1 MKKRPLRCLSAL
13 LVGLVLLASCAG
25 KTEEPQNTAGS
36 ETLTDAPGT
45 ETGTEAKTDT
55 EADDT
60 MQERLVTVNWFGGR
74 IDLRTQEVVVDA
86 DYAISDVIRLAE
98 GESVRFDAPKPSDGV
113 YTDGEVLV
121 VSSWKR
127 RTGQEAWVFDKSSPF
142 ADGESIPYTDSP
154 DGTRTYAYTAAEYAE
169 YIRLCF
175 RRGADSDA
183 TPRLHI
189 TGRQES
195 PAIGAGMEL
204 GVTWNNG
211 YVGSSAN
218 SDGFADSICPQGTS
232 YAYSDII
239 RLGQKGTR
247 VTFTAALGN
256 DGAVVSPNAY
266 VVSAWK
272 LQSGEWVLDT
282 DGLNI
287 PGPGSGNAS
296 TVVSFMKNNL
306 RNYCY
311 VSAGDGECIRF
322 CYRSG
327 GKHRIEAPKITV
339 TPTDEAATTGTL
351 AEWIEND
358 KARVT
363 YPVFAGKTINSIG
376 DSYFAPIEIHPD
388 SVWLSLLAKKY
399 GMTFTNCGIS
409 GSTVSN
415 KDTNDHPMVDRIDS
429 MPEND
434 PDIVIFEGGRNDYN
448 HSVPLGSEDPEDFDT
463 ATFRG
468 AVRYMLRAL
477 KEKYPNAVIV
487 GMNVWKTPS
496 GKNAVGLTCDDYGKA
511 FLEVCRQMNVPTVDL
526 MDQELT
532 GVYITDPI
540 FRAAYCRAADDYSH
554 LTDRG
559 MRYVFPYLEKAL
571 AELLGAV

>member
-1 MKKRPLRCLSAL
+1 MQKNNPILPLLLS
-13 LVGLVLLASCAG
+13 GVLLLGTLVSCGG
-25 KTEEPQNTAGS
+25 KKTPPDVSNETTEESNTNGGNS
-36 ETLTDAPGT
+36 DLY
-45 ETGTEAKTDT
+45 T

-60 MQERLVTVNWFGGR
+60 MQEYLVTVNWFGGR

-86 DYAISDVIRLAE
+86 DYAISDVIQLAE

-142 ADGESIPYTDSP
+142 ADGESITFTDAP
-154 DGTRTYAYTAAEYAE
+154 DGTRTYTYTAAEYAE

-175 RRGADSDA
+175 RRGTDSDA
-183 TPRLHI
+183 TPRLHV

-204 GVTWNNG
+204 SVTWNNG
-211 YVGSSAN
+211 YVGSSSN
-218 SDGFADSICPQGTS
+218 SDGYADSICTQGTS
-232 YAYSDII
+232 YTYSDVI

-272 LQSGEWVLDT
+272 LQDGEWVLDT

-287 PGPGSGNAS
+287 PGPGSGNTS

-327 GKHRIEAPKITV
+327 GKHQIEAPKITV
-339 TPTDEAATTGTL
+339 TPTDEAATTKTL

-358 KARVT
+358 KTRVT
-363 YPVFAGKTINSIG
+363 YSIFAGKTINSIG

-388 SVWLSLLAKKY
+388 SVWISLLAKKY

-571 AELLGAV
+571 AELLGAA